1 MFIKKIL
8 FIISG
13 ISSTQVALSQEM
25 ESTTTATSQS
35 SLNEVSLKNI
45 SDDEII
51 LFLQNNNLI
60 QTRITT
66 EGQDTV
72 GKCAE

>member
-51 LFLQNNNLI
+51 LFLQNNNLLI
-60 QTRITT
+60 GALDNQHNLAI
-66 EGQDTV
+66 
-72 GKCAE
+72 